1 MSTIFSERLKE
12 LRQELKLSQAGF
24 ASLISTNQSTL
35 SAYET
40 GDRLPPYETLI
51 TIAQQCHVSIDW
63 LCGLSDAKS
72 SSPELKTYSDLIK
85 VIMLID
91 NAPEIIKAFRLDYH
105 STQKFMSLPYSTL
118 RLDINDKHIVD
129 FFEEWREILS
139 IRRKS
144 PSGEKLYSI
153 WLKDI
158 YERYNFPLENA
169 EQSFDNV
176 DEELPFN

>member
-1 MSTIFSERLKE
+1 MSTTFSERLKE

-63 LCGLSDAKS
+63 LCGLSDTKS
-72 SSPELKTYSDLIK
+72 TSPELKTYSDLIK
-85 VIMLID
+85 VLMLIEE
-91 NAPEIIKAFRLDYH
+91 APEIVKAFCLDYH
-105 STQKFMSLPYSTL
+105 SVQSFMALPYNTL
-118 RLDINDKHIVD
+118 RLDINDKHIVE
-129 FFEEWREILS
+129 FYEEWKEILS

-158 YERYNFPLENA
+158 YERYNFPLEDA
-169 EQSFDNV
+169 SQSSGD
-176 DEELPFN
+176 DDLPFN